1 MGYWNTIAQ
10 VIDEKAPSPMV
21 ADEWKH
27 KLSLWDRGELSYYD
41 LPLEVQAIIEELT
54 EMYENIATAQRE
66 ERSVEV

>member
-27 KLSLWDRGELSYYD
+27 KLSLWDRGELSYGD
-41 LPLEVQAIIEELT
+41 LPIEVQQAIEDLT
-54 EMYENIATAQRE
+54 EMYENIAAAQRE
-66 ERSVEV
+66 ERSIAI